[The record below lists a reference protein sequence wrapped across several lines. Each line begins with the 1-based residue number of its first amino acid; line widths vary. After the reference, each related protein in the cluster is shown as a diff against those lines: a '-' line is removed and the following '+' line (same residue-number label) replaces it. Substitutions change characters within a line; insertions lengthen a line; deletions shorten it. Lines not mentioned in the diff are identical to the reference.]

1 MFNRLTVSDP
11 FVVRLRYEFVRL
23 FDLGVKVL
31 LLELQVL
38 LKQRTVVLFFEGKQF
53 IVLLLQCYFVLNSV
67 KLQSLTFSV
76 NEVHTQV
83 FGLLIDLFKN
93 PLEVF
98 LDLLQALDFL
108 LNQQLL
114 VSQVFFLETLFFM
127 V

>member
-1 MFNRLTVSDP
+1 M
-11 FVVRLRYEFVRL
+11 RLRYEFVRL